1 MISIL
6 HGADLHLDSPF
17 SSLTPE
23 QAAERRQ
30 LQRQLPGQMVELANR
45 LGCQLLLL
53 AGDIFDGNRVCPETV
68 EALRDAL
75 EAFEGSTF
83 IVPGNHDPYGD
94 TSLWAKTRWPERVH
108 IFTADTEAVILPELG
123 CRVWGMGGL
132 LGEAPFAPAA
142 TGEYVEIGI
151 CHGEPLPPAQ
161 MAQLRLQYLA
171 LGHIHKRAE
180 LTEAGATRYAWPGAP
195 MGRGFDEC
203 GIRGVYHVE
212 LDKERCKLQFVPI
225 PGPRYEIL
233 TVSCEH
239 PLEEQLPED
248 SGDLICRLIVTGEGE
263 GPLPE
268 LSHRFLSLD
277 LRDQRRLPRDLW
289 EGAGEETLRGI
300 ALDTIR
306 RTCSSGNEE
315 DRKTAELAAKYLLAA
330 LEGREA
336 P

>member
-30 LQRQLPGQMVELANR
+30 LQRRLPGQMVELANR

-68 EALRDAL
+68 EALKEAL
-75 EAFEGSTF
+75 EAFGGYTF

-94 TSLWAKTRWPERVH
+94 TSLWAKTRWGERVH
-108 IFTADTEAVILPELG
+108 LFTGKTEAVVLPELG
-123 CRVWGMGGL
+123 CRVWGMGEM
-132 LGEAPFAPAA
+132 LGEAPFTPAA

-151 CHGEPLPPAQ
+151 CHGEPLPPSQ
-161 MAQLRLQYLA
+161 MAQLGLHYLA

-180 LTEAGATRYAWPGAP
+180 LMEAGKTRYTWPGAP

-212 LDKERCKLQFVPI
+212 LDSEDCRMQFVPI

-233 TVSCEH
+233 TVSCER
-239 PLEEQLPED
+239 PLEAQLPKD
-248 SGDLICRLIVTGEGE
+248 SEELICRLIVTGEGE

-289 EGAGEETLRGI
+289 EGAGEETLRGL
-300 ALDTIR
+300 ALEELR
-306 RTCSSGNEE
+306 KGYENETE
-315 DRKTAELAAKYLLAA
+315 GRQKITELAAKYLLAA